1 MNRSFVG
8 PGSIRCRFFD
18 AKSGLGLVAEA
29 EGLTD
34 IAVQVQVEE

>member
-8 PGSIRCRFFD
+8 PGLIRCRFFD
-18 AKSGLGLVAEA
+18 GKSELGLVAEA

-34 IAVQVQVEE
+34 IAAQVQVEE